1 MIRLRSQLA
10 PAPHREATHAS
21 GYADNVGSTDLL
33 AGRYAL
39 EHIAGH
45 GGMAVVYDAFDTV
58 LERRVAIKYF
68 QTHLLHEPVLLA
80 RFHRE
85 ALAAAKIVH
94 PNVVAIHD
102 IGAGEDQRPFIVME
116 FVDGPTVAR
125 LIADGPL
132 APERAAG
139 LAAGIAQALGAA
151 HALGFVHRDVKPA
164 NVLVA
169 PGDLA
174 KLTDFGLVRAAGER
188 APDGLAAQL
197 TADGAYVGSVRYV
210 APEQAESGL
219 WSPASDCYALGASLF
234 EMLYGRPAQPGGAVA
249 ARTVDAQLAAIVDN
263 LLVADPERRERDA
276 VALADELGQIAER
289 LREERLG
296 R

>member
-1 MIRLRSQLA
+1 M
-10 PAPHREATHAS
+10 
-21 GYADNVGSTDLL
+21 GSADLL

-45 GGMAVVYDAFDTV
+45 GGMAVVYEALDTV

-68 QTHLLHEPVLLA
+68 QTHLLAEPVLVE
-80 RFHRE
+80 RFRRE

-102 IGAGEDQRPFIVME
+102 IGTGEGDRPFIVME
-116 FVDGPTVAR
+116 YVDGPSVAE
-125 LIADGPL
+125 LLAAGPL
-132 APERAAG
+132 AQERAAA

-169 PGDLA
+169 QGDIA
-174 KLTDFGLVRAAGER
+174 KLTDFGLVRADGER

-197 TADGAYVGSVRYV
+197 TADGAFVGSVRYV

-219 WSPASDCYALGASLF
+219 WSAASDCYALGATLF
-234 EMLYGRPAQPGGAVA
+234 EMLLGVGPQPGAHIGASDL
-249 ARTVDAQLAAIVDN
+249 DAELTAIVDG
-263 LLVADPERRERDA
+263 LLVVNPQRREADA
-276 VALADELGQIAER
+276 VALGDELGQVAER
-289 LREERLG
+289 LRERRLG
-296 R
+296 I

>member
-1 MIRLRSQLA
+1 
-10 PAPHREATHAS
+10 
-21 GYADNVGSTDLL
+21 VGSIELL
-33 AGRYAL
+33 AGRYSL
-39 EHIAGH
+39 DGIAGH
-45 GGMAVVYDAFDTV
+45 GGMAVVYEAFDTV

-68 QTHLLHEPVLLA
+68 QTHLLREPVLLA
-80 RFHRE
+80 RFRRE

-102 IGAGEDQRPFIVME
+102 IGEGEGERPFIVME

-125 LIADGPL
+125 LLADGPL
-132 APERAAG
+132 AQERAAA

-169 PGDLA
+169 PGEIA
-174 KLTDFGLVRAAGER
+174 KLTDFGLVRAEGER

-197 TADGAYVGSVRYV
+197 TADGAFVGTHRYV

-219 WSPASDCYALGASLF
+219 WSAASDCYALGATLF
-234 EMLYGRPAQPGGAVA
+234 QMLCGATAQPGSTIDA
-249 ARTVDAQLAAIVDN
+249 AALDAELAALVDN
-263 LLVADPERRERDA
+263 LLVVDHQRREHDA
-276 VALADELGQIAER
+276 VALADELNAIAER
-289 LREERLG
+289 LREKRLG
-296 R
+296 L